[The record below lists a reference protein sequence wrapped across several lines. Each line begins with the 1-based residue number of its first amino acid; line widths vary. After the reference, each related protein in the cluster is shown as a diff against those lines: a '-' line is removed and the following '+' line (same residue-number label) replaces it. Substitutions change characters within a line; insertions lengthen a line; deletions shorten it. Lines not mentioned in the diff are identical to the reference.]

1 MLEAF
6 QSKTI
11 GDSLWRRQILIQVKT
26 KEKQKSTSPPK
37 CVGMRTTE
45 GRVVFA

>member
-6 QSKTI
+6 QSKDI
-11 GDSLWRRQILIQVKT
+11 GDSLCRRQILIQVKT

-37 CVGMRTTE
+37 VRGHETY
-45 GRVVFA
+45 